1 MQKVAATACKR
12 GKSIITVICD
22 TTQASSI
29 LADGFAALVKKNI
42 NVQMI
47 SKGASKVNIS
57 MICDDSEADLVVKT
71 LHEAYFPDTVTR

>member
-1 MQKVAATACKR
+1 MQKVAATECKR